1 MKNNKI
7 TLKLLSKTVVKES
20 NMIDDKA
27 IMAAANEYNPDKGFH
42 EEMERISFMDGAAW
56 FKQNLW
62 HTDDEIPESGKI
74 ILIKGLEWDNTV
86 GGYNLFNTT
95 TDIDLADFDREIQW
109 DNFCECA
116 GVNFTWCYIE
126 DISK

>member
-1 MKNNKI
+1 
-7 TLKLLSKTVVKES
+7 
-20 NMIDDKA
+20 MIDDKA
-27 IMAAANEYNPDKGFH
+27 IMAAASKYNSDKGFH
-42 EEMERISFMDGAAW
+42 EEMERISFMDGVAW
-56 FKQNLW
+56 FKQALW
-62 HTDDEIPESGKI
+62 HTEDEIPESGKI

-116 GVNFTWCYIE
+116 GINFTWFYIE
-126 DISK
+126 DLLPNGNKQ

>member
-1 MKNNKI
+1 
-7 TLKLLSKTVVKES
+7 
-20 NMIDDKA
+20 MIDDKA
-27 IMAAANEYNPDKGFH
+27 IMAAASKYNQDNGFH
-42 EEMERISFMDGAAW
+42 EEMERISFMDGVAW
-56 FKQNLW
+56 FKQTLW

-116 GVNFTWCYIE
+116 GVDFSWCYIE
-126 DISK
+126 DLLPNKNKQ

>member
-1 MKNNKI
+1 
-7 TLKLLSKTVVKES
+7 
-20 NMIDDKA
+20 MIDDKA
-27 IMAAANEYNPDKGFH
+27 IMAAANKYNPDKGFH
-42 EEMERISFMDGAAW
+42 EEMERISFMDGVAW
-56 FKQNLW
+56 FKQALW

-126 DISK
+126 DLLSNENKQ